1 MKVQVKLF
9 ATMKEFLPGQGDYS
23 SCQVE
28 LNQGATAADVL
39 RKLGI
44 PEEIPKI
51 ILING
56 VVVKPDHRLA
66 EGDAV
71 SIFPPIAG
79 GLSATIG
86 VLRRGSIY

>member
-9 ATMKEFLPGQGDYS
+9 ATMKEFLPAPGDYS

-28 LNQGATAADVL
+28 LNEGATATDVL
-39 RKLGI
+39 AKLGI
-44 PEEIPKI
+44 PEDIPKI

-56 VVVKPDHRLA
+56 VVVKPDHQLTD
-66 EGDAV
+66 GDTV

-79 GLSATIG
+79 GVTA
-86 VLRRGSIY
+86 

>member
-9 ATMKEFLPGQGDYS
+9 ATMKEFLPAPGDYS
-23 SCQVE
+23 SCQLE

-44 PEEIPKI
+44 LEDIPKI

-56 VVVKPDHRLA
+56 QTVKPDHRLT
-66 EGDAV
+66 DDDIV

-79 GLSATIG
+79 GLEASFIAP
-86 VLRRGSIY
+86 RR